1 MMNFPF
7 YVSTEALL
15 IFFMTS
21 DNGKHTRDYLLSKIC
36 PHRNRQIARR
46 LLEEEIRIL
55 DRMQSFGFS
64 QHRPT
69 DSLGSVANA
78 TNEQEEL
85 VLKTAVY
92 HSARSPRK
100 RAMDHKNPPETPV
113 TLASL
118 DSFGLDQDPDKDRG
132 CSILTSGECKS
143 NNPSLEVGYHQT
155 STLPDGIPCEI
166 RETASTIQVVDEDS
180 SGFASENTEDDKI
193 SCSIC
198 LNSVEDG
205 ERIGALS
212 CNHIFHSDC
221 LKTWLRCRN
230 VCPLCLAPDV
240 AELRPN
246 IRTSSSSV
254 VSTTPTNL
262 SPRSASEL
270 VDWNGSQS
278 VTAFRLQQPSG
289 RVRIIYRLERP
300 APGRARL
307 LYQDHER
314 SLSHI
319 FSGVIGNSPRQQT
332 SAQGTENSNIRDEEA
347 GNS

>member
-1 MMNFPF
+1 MF
-7 YVSTEALL
+7 STEALV
-15 IFFMTS
+15 IFFMTT
-21 DNGKHTRDYLLSKIC
+21 DNGKHTRNYLLSKIC

-46 LLEEEIRIL
+46 LLEEELRIL

-64 QHRPT
+64 QHRPS
-69 DSLGSVANA
+69 DYLGFVANDA
-78 TNEQEEL
+78 NDQEEL
-85 VLKTAVY
+85 VLKTSVY
-92 HSARSPRK
+92 HSVRSPRK
-100 RAMDHKNPPETPV
+100 RDMDHKHPPETPA
-113 TLASL
+113 TLASH
-118 DSFGLDQDPDKDRG
+118 DSFGLDQDPDNDHG
-132 CSILTSGECKS
+132 CSIPLSEECKS
-143 NNPSLEVGYHQT
+143 DNLSLEVGHHQ
-155 STLPDGIPCEI
+155 SPTLLDGIPCEI
-166 RETASTIQVVDEDS
+166 RETASTMQVVDEDS
-180 SGFASENTEDDKI
+180 SGFVSENTEDDKI

-198 LNSVEDG
+198 LNIVEDG

-246 IRTSSSSV
+246 LRISSSSV
-254 VSTTPTNL
+254 VSTTPTNI

-270 VDWNGSQS
+270 VDWNGSPS

-300 APGRARL
+300 APGRARI

-319 FSGVIGNSPRQQT
+319 FSGFISNSPRHQT
-332 SAQGTENSNIRDEEA
+332 SAQGRANSNIRDEEA